1 MIKEVKIYPKGSKKD
16 LLYRLEKIEHKME
29 CERRYHI
36 ESLRPLKAMKHKI
49 QSELQ
54 KLEQ

>member
-1 MIKEVKIYPKGSKKD
+1 MIEEVKIYPKGSKKD

>member
-1 MIKEVKIYPKGSKKD
+1 MIEEVKIYPKGSKKD
-16 LLYRLEKIEHKME
+16 LLYRLEKIDHKID
-29 CERRYHI
+29 CERRYHA
-36 ESLRPLKAMKHKI
+36 ESLRPLKAIKHKI

>member
-1 MIKEVKIYPKGSKKD
+1 MIEEVQIYPKGSKKD

-29 CERRYHI
+29 CEKRYYS

-49 QSELQ
+49 QTELQ